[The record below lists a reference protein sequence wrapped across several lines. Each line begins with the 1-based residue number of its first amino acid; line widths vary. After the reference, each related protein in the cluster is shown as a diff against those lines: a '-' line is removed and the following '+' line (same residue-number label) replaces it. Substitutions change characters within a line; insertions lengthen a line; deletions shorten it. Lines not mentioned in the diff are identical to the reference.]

1 MNEKEKTL
9 NEELKKE
16 SSKQYEQNLN
26 FFGNGM
32 FKDNFE
38 N

>member
-1 MNEKEKTL
+1 MNKKGNPLKE
-9 NEELKKE
+9 EFKKE
-16 SSKQYEQNLN
+16 SSKQYEENTN

-32 FKDNFE
+32 FKDDFE